1 MALKAGTAAIEITP
15 PVGVEL
21 CGYGVY
27 LQRRSTG
34 VLDPL
39 RARALVLDSG
49 GVQMA
54 IVSCDLIA
62 LMDRTVAEARQLIEG
77 QTGIPGEHVLLG
89 CSHTHAGPVTVELRG
104 WGEPEPEY
112 VAILPKYLAGVVSM
126 AVRALQPARLG
137 TAVGEV
143 PGMGVN
149 RVEGDQGPL
158 DTGVSVLRVESAQGA
173 PLATVY
179 CLSAHGVSHLPTNTL
194 VSADWIGVA
203 SGLIE
208 QTVGGQGLFVQG
220 SCGDVNPALVHTG
233 KYVEA
238 GTLAGERVAKLVG
251 GIKCGDEV
259 AIEVATRRVA
269 LPLNVTPVDELE
281 RAAGEARAKLASL
294 PPGPET
300 FSQWAMARFELD
312 WALEALMMHQRGLRE
327 ELRSELQAIRL
338 GEALILAHGGELF
351 CEFGIELKRRFAPR
365 PTFVVGYAN
374 GFIGYVPD
382 PEDFARGGYA
392 AAMVPKICNNFPF
405 AADVGERVVSGLS
418 DLAAGVGA

>member
-1 MALKAGTAAIEITP
+1 MALKAGTAAIDITP

-27 LQRRSTG
+27 LERRSTG

-39 RARALVLDSG
+39 RARALVLECG
-49 GVQMA
+49 GVQIA

-62 LMDRTVAEARQLIEG
+62 LMDRTVAEARRLIEG
-77 QTGIPGEHVLLG
+77 ETGIPGEHVLLG

-112 VAILPKYLAGVVSM
+112 VAILPKYLAGVVS
-126 AVRALQPARLG
+126 AAAKALQPARIG
-137 TAVGEV
+137 AAVSEL

-158 DTGVSVLRVESAQGA
+158 DTGVSVLRVESAAGA

-194 VSADWIGVA
+194 ISADWIGVA

-208 QTVGGQGLFVQG
+208 QMVGGQALFLQG

-233 KYVEA
+233 RYVEA
-238 GTLAGERVAKLVG
+238 GTLAGERVARLVG

-259 AIEVATRRVA
+259 AIEVATRQVA
-269 LPLNVTPVDELE
+269 LPLNVTPVAELE
-281 RAAGEARAKLASL
+281 QAAGEARERLASL
-294 PPGPET
+294 SPEPET
-300 FSQWAMARFELD
+300 FSERAMARFELD
-312 WALEALMMHQRGLRE
+312 WALAAIAMHRRGAPRE
-327 ELRSELQAIRL
+327 LWSELQAIRL
-338 GEALILAHGGELF
+338 GDALILAHGGELF
-351 CEFGIELKRRFAPR
+351 CEFGLELKRRFAPR

-374 GFIGYVPD
+374 GFVGYIPD

-405 AADVGERVVSGLS
+405 TADVGERVVSGLS
-418 DLAAGVGA
+418 DLAAGMGK